1 MESLGLG
8 DYFMSKNEIITSK
21 EFKTKLKRCVESS
34 NINFILGAGFS
45 HGIVDTL
52 GNTEKILEAIHQN
65 NKENKYTVIEAY
77 VFWKFFKSS
86 IKPLIDNVNDSKLTQ
101 QIEFIKLWNEVI
113 NNRESAVINKQI
125 NVFTT
130 NYDVVLEY
138 AFENTFIDY
147 NDGFKGRID
156 PYFST
161 TNFNRLYF
169 ERGLFTNRCIETS
182 IFNLL
187 KLHGSVTWKIENS
200 NNSRI
205 IYNEYR
211 SSINNF
217 YNKYEKFFTV
227 ESKKIFDDIETLM
240 NWFED
245 DSYDEEYLN
254 AILLEEYIK
263 IDKECTEF
271 IDDYKKTFKIVN
283 PTKQKFND
291 TLMDKNYYELMRIYC
306 NELERNNTVLIAFG
320 FSFEDEHIREMTL
333 RALGNPSLTLIIFAF
348 SKKDAIRYNQLFNKY
363 NNVWI
368 VQASESN
375 DEEIDGE
382 EKKEKLLDLEMLNRS
397 LKDIFGEFNHGE

>member
-52 GNTEKILEAIHQN
+52 GDTEKILEDIHQH

-86 IKPLIDNVNDSKLTQ
+86 IKPLIDNINDSKLSN
-101 QIEFIKLWNEVI
+101 QIEFIKLWNQVLS
-113 NNRESAVINKQI
+113 NRESAVINKQI
-125 NVFTT
+125 NIFTT

-138 AFENTFIDY
+138 AFENAFLDY
-147 NDGFKGRID
+147 NDGFKGRIN

-169 ERGLFTNRCIETS
+169 ERGLFTNRCIEIS

-187 KLHGSVTWKIENS
+187 KLHGSVTWKIEKDKNPQIS
-200 NNSRI
+200 
-205 IYNEYR
+205 YNEYKN
-211 SSINNF
+211 SIECF
-217 YNKYEKFFTV
+217 YRKYKEFFEAKNKD
-227 ESKKIFDDIETLM
+227 IFD
-240 NWFED
+240 
-245 DSYDEEYLN
+245 
-254 AILLEEYIK
+254 K
-263 IDKECTEF
+263 IDGLLYLIDDDLNNIVEEKQKNITDECIKF
-271 IDDYKKTFKIVN
+271 IEDYKKTFKIVN

-306 NELERNNTVLIAFG
+306 NELERNNTVLISYG
-320 FSFEDEHIREMTL
+320 FSFEDEHIQEMTL
-333 RALGNPSLTLIIFAF
+333 RALGNPSLTLIIFSF
-348 SKKDAIRYNQLFNKY
+348 SKENAARYNEIFNKY
-363 NNVWI
+363 DNVWI
-368 VQASESN
+368 VQAPELN
-375 DEEIDGE
+375 DEEE
-382 EKKEKLLDLEMLNRS
+382 NKEKLLDLAMLNKS
-397 LKDIFGEFNHGE
+397 LKDIFGEFDYEE